1 MKQKI
6 ILSLLM
12 ILTSTFANPNV
23 SVSKTNT
30 LSKAVVTMYSND
42 IPFDVLTTGN
52 DSGTRS
58 MFPMVPFVVSLDEN
72 SNSIVI
78 DFVKAVGEVEIT
90 VSQDGTVIY
99 SSSENVQSAMQ
110 RFIDLLCEVSGNYL
124 IEIKGKNGAY
134 ANGNFNL

>member
-6 ILSLLM
+6 ILSLLL
-12 ILTSTFANPNV
+12 ILTSTFANANV

-58 MFPMVPFVVSLDEN
+58 MFPMVPFVVLLDEN

-78 DFVKAVGEVEIT
+78 DFVKAVGVVEIT
-90 VSQDGTVIY
+90 VSQNGAVIY

-110 RFIDLLCEVSGNYL
+110 RIIDLSSEVFGNYL
-124 IEIKGKNGAY
+124 IEIKGENGAY
-134 ANGNFNL
+134 AYGNFCL

>member
-12 ILTSTFANPNV
+12 ILTSTFANANV

-30 LSKAVVTMYSND
+30 LSKVVVTMYSND

-90 VSQDGTVIY
+90 VSQDGAVIY
-99 SSSENVQSAMQ
+99 CSSENVQSAMQ